1 MLDIKI
7 VSAGKEDAKLIAII
21 SRETFYDTYAAENTA
36 ANMAK
41 FMTQQ
46 FSKTLLMEE
55 VGVEGNHFF
64 LAYIDGEVAGYLKLK
79 DANHPQLVGTQ
90 ALEISR
96 IYVSKPFIGKSVGKS
111 LLQTAIDFAQEKSK
125 DWLWLI
131 AWKENKR
138 ALQFYQKNGFEIFA
152 ESTFLLGDD
161 LQNDWV
167 LKRSIS

>member
-1 MLDIKI
+1 MIDIKI
-7 VSAGKEDAKLIAII
+7 VSAGIEDAKLIAII

-46 FSKTLLMEE
+46 FGKAMLMAE
-55 VGVEGNHFF
+55 VGATGNHFF
-64 LAYIDGEVAGYLKLK
+64 LAYQNGEVAGYLKLTESI
-79 DANHPQLVGTQ
+79 HPQLTGEK
-90 ALEISR
+90 AIEISR
-96 IYVSKPFIGKSVGKS
+96 IYVCKPFIGKSVGKA
-111 LLQTAIDFAQEKSK
+111 LMQTAIDFAIEKSK

-138 ALQFYQKNGFEIFA
+138 ALEFYQKNGFEIFA
-152 ESTFLLGDD
+152 ESTFVLGDD

-167 LKRSIS
+167 LKRSIR